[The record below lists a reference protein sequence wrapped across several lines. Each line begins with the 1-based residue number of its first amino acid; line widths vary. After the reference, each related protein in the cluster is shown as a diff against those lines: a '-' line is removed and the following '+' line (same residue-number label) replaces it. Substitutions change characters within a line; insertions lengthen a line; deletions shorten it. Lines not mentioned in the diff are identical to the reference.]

1 MLIPKAYADFEFYER
16 KEAYMDIYNRTSLA
30 FKADIPDRTQDGAA
44 DRVSVRPA
52 VIDLPLDDAFLAGP
66 LGVAEEAAPD
76 DTVGTEAD
84 RDALCVAAGS
94 VADELVKCIRDTGH
108 VDIHRISKAARVTV
122 SEAIDSLKGA
132 IYCNPDIWG
141 GDRTQGW
148 ETADEYLSGNL
159 RYKLAKARI
168 ASKLYKGTTFRDN
181 VKALEAIMPPE
192 LAEEDVYVTLGS
204 PWLPE
209 DIIDDFV
216 NYLVQPH
223 TFDRCRDT
231 KHDTETGSWEIPD
244 KGRYGRYVRNVST
257 FGTKRIDA
265 VHIIERSLN
274 MKTIR
279 ITDEVSS
286 TTTKSGKARVI
297 NREETAAAQEKQRL
311 IIAEFRRWI
320 WQDAERKRRI
330 MKIFE
335 TRYACIAARRFDGR
349 FLEFPG
355 MADDAE
361 LFPYQKDAV
370 ARILFTPNTLLAHDV
385 GAGKTYIM
393 IAAAMELKRLEMAE
407 RSMFVVPNNLV
418 GQWFSIFMSLYP
430 DAKVLCIEP
439 KDFTEDKRNK
449 TLGRIISENWDGII
463 IACSCFDRIPLS
475 RKFYIDELMA
485 EKEALLKIKS
495 KKKKVTPKFNRR
507 LEKITGEL
515 GDLAVSD
522 DPARRFICFDDL
534 GIDRLFVDEAHNYKN
549 ISIDTS
555 IFGIFG
561 INSKGSAKCDSM
573 LSKVHHVQKT
583 HCGGGVVMATGTPIT
598 NSVSDI
604 FVFQQYLQSGELEL
618 LGLQTFDSWVGM
630 FAEKTTEFEIAV
642 DTNSYRLATRFSRFH
657 NIPELTNI
665 LASIADF
672 HSIDSGEGIP
682 VFKGYTD
689 VVVPRSYELKAY
701 LEEISRRADKVHNR
715 KVKREED
722 NMLKITGDGRRAA
735 LDIRLVADAGK
746 DGSRQSNVF
755 DSWSIGRCKASECS
769 EIVARIWHAT
779 RDDRLAQLIFCD
791 TSTPKAGFNMYDE
804 IRRRLV
810 EFGVTDAEIAYIHD
824 ATTDARREKLFR
836 NVREGRIRVLIG
848 STFKLGLGVNV
859 QDRLIAIH
867 HLDLPWRPA
876 DMVQRE
882 GRILRAGNMNEEV
895 RIYRYITEG
904 SFDAYSWQLLET
916 KQRFITD
923 ILSGTVSG
931 RSGSEVD
938 DTVLNYAEVKAL
950 ALGNPLLKSRVETRN
965 EITRLAALKRKG
977 IEARLRLER
986 RYREL
991 PDEIAAKELELRT
1004 CIADAAYVRSQGSN
1018 LYRGRTAAD
1027 KRRIAAWRKYLRD
1040 KLAVVLQDNVMK
1052 PVERANFDYRGFM
1065 VVAPAGM
1072 EAEYPYLWLVRE
1084 GRYRVDLGD
1093 KDAGIMIRIDNFLD
1107 KLADRAKVVGRQLDI
1122 LRQELAETEQELLK
1136 EVDYTEQ
1143 MDALGRKLDEID
1155 ARIAS
1160 GEVKRRNS

>member
-1 MLIPKAYADFEFYER
+1 MLIKRREGTISMNSM
-16 KEAYMDIYNRTSLA
+16 KGKKAYMDSYNRTSLA
-30 FKADIPDRTQDGAA
+30 FKLEDPDSGSGINEHEAGIEKYE
-44 DRVSVRPA
+44 SN
-52 VIDLPLDDAFLAGP
+52 VIDLSLDDAL
-66 LGVAEEAAPD
+66 LGGSLSIADAEPD
-76 DTVGTEAD
+76 NGS
-84 RDALCVAAGS
+84 S
-94 VADELVKCIRDTGH
+94 VADELVKCIRDTSR
-108 VDIHRISKAARVTV
+108 VDILRISKAAGV
-122 SEAIDSLKGA
+122 SVNETIDSLKGA
-132 IYCNPDIWG
+132 IYCNPDTWG
-141 GDRTQGW
+141 NDPTQGW

-159 RYKLAKARI
+159 RYKLTKARI
-168 ASKLYKGTTFRDN
+168 AVKLYGSRFEDN
-181 VKALEAIMPPE
+181 VKALESIMPPE
-192 LAEEDVYVTLGS
+192 LAAEDVYVTLGS

-209 DIIDDFV
+209 YIIDDFV

-223 TFDRCRDT
+223 TYDRCMGT

-244 KGRYGRYVRNVST
+244 KGRFSRYVRNVST

-286 TTTKSGKARVI
+286 DTTKSGKARVI

-335 TRYACIAARRFDGR
+335 TKYASIAARRSDGR
-349 FLEFPG
+349 FLELPG
-355 MADDAE
+355 LADDAE

-393 IAAAMELKRLEMAE
+393 IAAAMELKRLGMAE
-407 RSMFVVPNNLV
+407 RSMFAVPNNLV
-418 GQWFSIFMSLYP
+418 GQWHSIFLSLYP
-430 DAKVLCIEP
+430 EAKVLCIEP

-449 TLGRIISENWDGII
+449 TLRRIIGESWDGII
-463 IACSCFDRIPLS
+463 IAYSCFDRIPLS
-475 RKFYIDELMA
+475 RKFYVDELRA
-485 EKEALLKIKS
+485 EKEALLE
-495 KKKKVTPKFNRR
+495 KKKKKKNVTPKFNRR
-507 LEKITGEL
+507 LEKVKKEL
-515 GDLAVSD
+515 GEIAVSD
-522 DPARRFICFDDL
+522 DPARKFICFDDL

-555 IFGIFG
+555 IYGIFG

-583 HCGGGVVMATGTPIT
+583 HRGGGVVMATGTPIT

-682 VFKGYTD
+682 AFKGYTD
-689 VVVPRSYELKAY
+689 IVIPRSYELKAY

-735 LDIRLVADAGK
+735 LDIRLTRDEGAK
-746 DGSRQSNVF
+746 GSGSSSVQSNIF
-755 DSWSIGRCKASECS
+755 DSWSVGRCKASECS

-791 TSTPKAGFNMYDE
+791 TSTPKAGFNMYDD

-810 EFGVTDAEIAYIHD
+810 DFGVTDAEIAYIHD
-824 ATTDARREKLFR
+824 ATTDARRERLFR
-836 NVREGRIRVLIG
+836 SVREGRIRVLIG

-859 QDRLIAIH
+859 QDRLFAIH

-882 GRILRAGNMNEEV
+882 GRILRAGNMNKEV

-965 EITRLAALKRKG
+965 ELTRLAALKRKG
-977 IEARLRLER
+977 IEARLRLEQ

-1004 CIADAAYVRSQGSN
+1004 CIADAAYIRSQGDIY
-1018 LYRGRTAAD
+1018 LGQTPAD
-1027 KRRIAAWRKYLRD
+1027 KRRTAVWRKYLRD
-1040 KLAVVLQDNVMK
+1040 KLAVVLEDNVMK

-1065 VVAPAGM
+1065 IVAPAGM
-1072 EAEYPYLWLVRE
+1072 EAEHPYLWLVRE

-1093 KDAGIMIRIDNFLD
+1093 KSSGIMIRIDNYLE
-1107 KLADRAKVVGRQLDI
+1107 KLGDRAKVIGRQLDI
-1122 LRQELAETEQELLK
+1122 LRQELAETEQELVK

-1160 GEVKRRNS
+1160 GEVKCQNS

>member
-1 MLIPKAYADFEFYER
+1 MES
-16 KEAYMDIYNRTSLA
+16 YNRTSLA
-30 FKADIPDRTQDGAA
+30 FNTDTPDHTIGSAADIVP
-44 DRVSVRPA
+44 VRPS
-52 VIDLPLDDAFLAGP
+52 VIDLPLDDAFLNGSLEAAEGAASGEGAMGPDAGP
-66 LGVAEEAAPD
+66 
-76 DTVGTEAD
+76 DTLSSTG
-84 RDALCVAAGS
+84 GS
-94 VADELVKCIRDTGH
+94 VADELVKCIRDTGR
-108 VDIHRISKAARVTV
+108 VDIIRISGAAGTTV
-122 SEAIDSLKGA
+122 NEVIGSLRGA
-132 IYCNPDIWG
+132 IYCNPDTWG
-141 GDRTQGW
+141 VDRTQGW

-159 RYKLAKARI
+159 RYKLTKARI
-168 ASKLYKGTTFRDN
+168 ACKLYGSIFEDN

-192 LAEEDVYVTLGS
+192 LAAEDIYVTLGS

-209 DIIDDFV
+209 HIIDDFV

-223 TFDRCRDT
+223 TFDMCKGTR
-231 KHDTETGSWEIPD
+231 HDTETGSWEIPD
-244 KGRYGRYVRNVST
+244 KGRYSRYVRNVST

-286 TTTKSGKARVI
+286 DTTKSGKARVI
-297 NREETAAAQEKQRL
+297 NPEETAAAQEKQRL

-335 TRYACIAARRFDGR
+335 TRYAGIAARRFDGR

-355 MADDAE
+355 MAEEAE

-393 IAAAMELKRLEMAE
+393 IAAAMELKRLKMAE
-407 RSMFVVPNNLV
+407 RSMFTVPNNLV
-418 GQWFSIFMSLYP
+418 GQWHSIFMSLYP

-449 TLGRIISENWDGII
+449 TLGRIINENWDGII
-463 IACSCFDRIPLS
+463 IAYSCFDRIPLS
-475 RKFYIDELMA
+475 RKFYIEELRA
-485 EKEALLKIKS
+485 EQEALLRIKS
-495 KKKKVTPKFNRR
+495 KKQNVTPKFKRR
-507 LEKITGEL
+507 LEKITKEL
-515 GDLAVSD
+515 GDIAVSD

-583 HCGGGVVMATGTPIT
+583 HHGGGVVMATGTPIT

-618 LGLQTFDSWVGM
+618 LALQTFDSWVGM

-672 HSIDSGEGIP
+672 HSIDSGEGVP
-682 VFKGYTD
+682 AFKGYTD
-689 VVVPRSYELKAY
+689 IVVPRSYELKAY

-715 KVKREED
+715 KVKRDED

-735 LDIRLVADAGK
+735 LDIRLVREEGAAGA
-746 DGSRQSNVF
+746 GRRPVQSNIF
-755 DSWSIGRCKASECS
+755 DPWSVGRCKASECS
-769 EIVARIWHAT
+769 EIAARIWHAT

-804 IRRRLV
+804 LRRRLV
-810 EFGVTDAEIAYIHD
+810 DFGVSDAEIAYIHD
-824 ATTDARREKLFR
+824 ATTDARRERLFR
-836 NVREGRIRVLIG
+836 SVREGRIRILIG

-859 QDRLIAIH
+859 QDRLFAVH

-923 ILSGTVSG
+923 ILSGTVTG

-965 EITRLAALKRKG
+965 EISRLAALKRKG
-977 IEARLRLER
+977 IENRLRLEQ

-1004 CIADAAYVRSQGSN
+1004 CIADAAFVRSQGD
-1018 LYRGRTAAD
+1018 LYRGHSAAD
-1027 KRRIAAWRKYLRD
+1027 KRRTAAWRKYLRD
-1040 KLAVVLQDNVMK
+1040 KLAAVLQDNVMR
-1052 PVERANFDYRGFM
+1052 PAERANFDYRGFM
-1065 VVAPAGM
+1065 IVAPAGM

-1093 KDAGIMIRIDNFLD
+1093 KDTGIIIRIDNYLD
-1107 KLADRAKVVGRQLDI
+1107 KLGDRAKVAGRQLDI

-1143 MDALGRKLDEID
+1143 MDALGRKLEEID